1 METKN
6 LTIGERIRYRRK
18 NLKHTQRSLAKAL
31 KISHVSVSQWERG
44 DSEPTGKN
52 LLPSVKYCNAHQ
64 HGFYLA
70 MKTSNQHHLLRSQLP
85 YPPKEL
91 ELLELFNAL
100 PESEQDTQLAEMRA
114 RVKNFNKLF
123 EELLKARQRTNKR

>member
-52 LLPSVKYCNAHQ
+52 LFALSKVLQWILFGDEDKQPTPPVEKPVALS
-64 HGFYLA
+64 
-70 MKTSNQHHLLRSQLP
+70 
-85 YPPKEL
+85 PKEL

>member
-18 NLKHTQRSLAKAL
+18 TSNTPKGLFAKAPENL
-31 KISHVSVSQWERG
+31 PCVCITMGTWG

-52 LLPSVKYCNAHQ
+52 LFALSKVLQCSPTWILFGDEDKQPTLPVEKPAA
-64 HGFYLA
+64 FIL
-70 MKTSNQHHLLRSQLP
+70 
-85 YPPKEL
+85 KEL

-100 PESEQDTQLAEMRA
+100 PESEQDTQLRRNASSE
-114 RVKNFNKLF
+114 
-123 EELLKARQRTNKR
+123 

>member
-1 METKN
+1 V
-6 LTIGERIRYRRK
+6 
-18 NLKHTQRSLAKAL
+18 AL
-31 KISHVSVSQWERG
+31 S
-44 DSEPTGKN
+44 
-52 LLPSVKYCNAHQ
+52 
-64 HGFYLA
+64 
-70 MKTSNQHHLLRSQLP
+70 
-85 YPPKEL
+85 PKEL